1 MCEQSCVPRIG
12 WSCSN
17 AALTIER
24 PSVAV
29 NSRKFASGS
38 SAGVAV
44 CAPAPGTRA
53 QQAPIRHT
61 ASDSL
66 CILLRPNLPLVC
78 RIAQRLWLLRVEVA
92 LYLSIHFGAGSGNRT
107 CLERNRPMGQSLG
120 HWKSAGFYGWI
131 REEGRGLRDSSSF
144 TVTVTWTVVLW
155 LRLPEVPVTVS

>member
-12 WSCSN
+12 CSCSN

-29 NSRKFASGS
+29 KSRKFASGS

-61 ASDSL
+61 ASDSP
-66 CILLRPNLPLVC
+66 CILLKPNLPLVC
-78 RIAQRLWLLRVEVA
+78 RIAQRPWLLRVEVA
-92 LYLSIHFGAGSGNRT
+92 LYLGSTLGLGVAIELVLNVIGRWA
-107 CLERNRPMGQSLG
+107 SLWG

-131 REEGRGLRDSSSF
+131 REEGRGLRDSS
-144 TVTVTWTVVLW
+144 
-155 LRLPEVPVTVS
+155 

>member
-44 CAPAPGTRA
+44 CALAPGTRA

-61 ASDSL
+61 ASDSP
-66 CILLRPNLPLVC
+66 CILLKPNLPLVC

-92 LYLSIHFGAGSGNRT
+92 LHLGSILGLGVAIELALNVIGRWASLWGIANPLGSMAGFERRAAGSGI
-107 CLERNRPMGQSLG
+107 LPSSLLL
-120 HWKSAGFYGWI
+120 
-131 REEGRGLRDSSSF
+131 GL
-144 TVTVTWTVVLW
+144 LCCG
-155 LRLPEVPVTVS
+155 